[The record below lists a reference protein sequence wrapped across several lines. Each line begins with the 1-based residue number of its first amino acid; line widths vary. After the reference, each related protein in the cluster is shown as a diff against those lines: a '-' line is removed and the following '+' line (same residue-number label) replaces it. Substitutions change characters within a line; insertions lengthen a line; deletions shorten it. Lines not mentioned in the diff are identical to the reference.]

1 MRQQLPSLAFGVR
14 FLPVREHASFIHDQ
28 DVSIRQYLG
37 RSLVGYLKGSLV
49 GYLRGSLVGYL
60 KGSLVG
66 YLGRSL
72 VGYLGRSLVGYLGGS
87 LICHSSHH
95 GNPSIPHDISTE
107 SLFSPSRQVVFP
119 SETSGIRPW
128 KTGDGKE
135 SAFTIPRRRFRR
147 PMKALSRSS
156 II

>member
-1 MRQQLPSLAFGVR
+1 MSTY
-14 FLPVREHASFIHDQ
+14 
-28 DVSIRQYLG
+28 VSIRQYLG

-49 GYLRGSLVGYL
+49 GYLKGSLVGYL

-72 VGYLGRSLVGYLGGS
+72 VGYLGRSLVGYLGRS
-87 LICHSSHH
+87 LICHSFHH

-128 KTGDGKE
+128 KTGDGNE
-135 SAFTIPRRRFRR
+135 SASVGSRKCFHYPT
-147 PMKALSRSS
+147 KALSQTHEST
-156 II
+156 I